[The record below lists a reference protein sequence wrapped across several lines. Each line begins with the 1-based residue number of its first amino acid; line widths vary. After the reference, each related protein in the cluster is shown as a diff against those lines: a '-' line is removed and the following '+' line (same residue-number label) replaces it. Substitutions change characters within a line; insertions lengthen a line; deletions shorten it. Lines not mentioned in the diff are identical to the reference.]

1 MEHDPQWTRRLN
13 TGCSGVNG
21 LMPYGDYMWVTKD
34 EWENHTPPRVKQ
46 ILSVQCLQ
54 VWNTIFAPRV
64 GEMKLPEA
72 FWHSALSHQ
81 DRWEFTNVL
90 VNTQTHLETEHDHD
104 ICCPQSADD
113 LFLTREFEKAL
124 LERKLLRL
132 TTELKVLKLKEKT
145 RREIEIVK

>member
-1 MEHDPQWTRRLN
+1 MELGWTRRLN
-13 TGCSGVNG
+13 ISGLGVNEV
-21 LMPYGDYMWVTKD
+21 MPYGEYLDQWVTED
-34 EWENHTPPRVKQ
+34 EWDNDTPPRVKQ

-54 VWNTIFAPRV
+54 VWNTIFAERV

-72 FWHSALSHQ
+72 FRHSALSHQ
-81 DRWEFTNVL
+81 DRLDFKDVV
-90 VNTQTHLETEHDHD
+90 VNTGMHLETEHNHD

-132 TTELKVLKLKEKT
+132 ATDGAQGFEAQGED
-145 RREIEIVK
+145 